1 FVNSR
6 PIAVDPHVWET
17 RPVGLDITFGVLPE
31 PPCHTDP
38 GLSNDQLSDL
48 IANRSALIIHNL
60 GGDTG
65 YWAREGTRLE
75 WGEQVAAENPPRYFS
90 ASRVI
95 NDRDAAPTDNL
106 ESPQP
111 GVGVPRFPSG
121 TDRSQAREVVPANS
135 LFSIGNNG
143 PDKRRGEPK

>member
-1 FVNSR
+1 IRDADCRRLYDGGVTDDHRFNFGRAKTLAGDFYHVVGASQNVPEPIFVNSR
-6 PIAVDPHVWET
+6 PITVDPHVWET

-65 YWAREGTRLE
+65 YWTREGTRLE

-95 NDRDAAPTDNL
+95 NDRDA
-106 ESPQP
+106 
-111 GVGVPRFPSG
+111 
-121 TDRSQAREVVPANS
+121 
-135 LFSIGNNG
+135 
-143 PDKRRGEPK
+143 